1 MSTVLFDVFVEFDA
15 EIARRRQAVCFSW
28 GGFLGSE
35 RTDEALVAEAQ
46 AGNPAALDELTSR
59 YFPKKRSGGSGYLGA
74 DDLAQES
81 MFGFLHAVDEYDPS
95 RGVPFGAYARVCMDN
110 SRKTAANHGGSEI
123 PCEPDA
129 KDLTPDGVAPDTL
142 ATVLVRAKL
151 SGVLAACE
159 TDLTVVEKSV
169 VYLHVI
175 GLSYK
180 EIGERLSMDEKAV
193 DNALQ
198 RARRKLKK
206 VLADL

>member
-1 MSTVLFDVFVEFDA
+1 MFLSNLTLKRAADKRLF
-15 EIARRRQAVCFSW
+15 FSW

-35 RTDEALVAEAQ
+35 RSDEVLVAEAQ
-46 AGNPAALDELTSR
+46 AGNTASLDELTAR
-59 YFPKKRSGGSGYLGA
+59 YFPKKRGAGSGYLGA

-81 MFGFLHAVDEYDPS
+81 MFGFLRAVQEFDSS
-95 RGVPFGAYARVCMDN
+95 RGVPFRAYARICMSN
-110 SRKTAANHGGSEI
+110 SRSSAAEDGGSEI
-123 PCEPDA
+123 PLDPESKA
-129 KDLTPDGVAPDTL
+129 LAPDGVAPDTL
-142 ATVLVRAKL
+142 ATVLIRAKL
-151 SGVLAACE
+151 SGVLGACE
-159 TDLTVVEKSV
+159 TVLTPVEKSV

-180 EIGERLSMDEKAV
+180 EIAARLSMDEKAV